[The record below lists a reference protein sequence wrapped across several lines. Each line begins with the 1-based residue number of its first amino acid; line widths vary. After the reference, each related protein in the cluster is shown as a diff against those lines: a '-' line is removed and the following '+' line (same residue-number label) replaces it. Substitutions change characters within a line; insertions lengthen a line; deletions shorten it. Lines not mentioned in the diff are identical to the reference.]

1 MAGGGGLKKRFFDT
15 LLFKPVQL
23 YLGGATFLYVYRT
36 YQTRTTFNYWFGKC
50 EFERRVANG
59 QI

>member
-1 MAGGGGLKKRFFDT
+1 MSGGGGLKNQFFNT

-23 YLGGATFLYVYRT
+23 YLGGAVFLYALRN
-36 YQTRTTFNYWFGKC
+36 YQTKSTFNYWFGKN

-59 QI
+59 QL